1 MIGVEDAVRAKIL
14 QTIKPWESKSERGY
28 TRRPPNVK
36 VERIIACLTF
46 IFPVVVIQNVSSNCF
61 AVILD
66 ENYRMSVEDLVYDW
80 NHIEP
85 SLHAPERHIGFDDET
100 LRDGL
105 QSPSVCEPPVEKKIA
120 LLHLM
125 EALDIDTADIGL
137 PGAGGTHAAGVERLA
152 REIAEKKFKI
162 RPNCAARTLRSDITP
177 IVEISQRV
185 GIPIEACTFI
195 GSSPIRFYAE
205 EWTLDKLLAITE
217 EAVSFAVGEN
227 LPVMF
232 VTEDTTRAN
241 PETIRALYT
250 TAIRCGAR
258 AVCVCDTVGHATP
271 DGARAVV
278 RFVKNII
285 QEQGEKVRLD
295 WHGHQDRG
303 LGVINS
309 IAAIEGGADQVHGS
323 ALGVGERVGNAPM
336 DQLLVNLKLLGWIDN
351 DLSRLREYCE
361 TAADACGWTIPLNY
375 PVFGRDA
382 FRTATGVHA
391 AAVIKSYRRGDAEL
405 ADLIYSG
412 VPAGLFGLKQVI
424 EIGPMSGKSNIIYW
438 LETRGLEASEDRIT
452 RIYEHAKQSNAVL
465 TEEEVTQLLEVRE

>member
-1 MIGVEDAVRAKIL
+1 
-14 QTIKPWESKSERGY
+14 
-28 TRRPPNVK
+28 
-36 VERIIACLTF
+36 
-46 IFPVVVIQNVSSNCF
+46 VSV
-61 AVILD
+61 AELI
-66 ENYRMSVEDLVYDW
+66 YDW
-80 NHIEP
+80 NQAEP
-85 SLHAPERHIGFDDET
+85 RFRKPDRHIGFDDET

-105 QSPSVCEPPVEKKIA
+105 QSPSVCEPPVEQKIE

-125 EALDIDTADIGL
+125 DAIGIDTADIGL
-137 PGAGGTHAAGVERLA
+137 PGAGGTHAASVELMA
-152 REIAEKKFKI
+152 REIAEKNLRI
-162 RPNCAARTLRSDITP
+162 RPNCAARTHRNDIIP
-177 IVEISQRV
+177 IVEISQRA

-205 EWTLDKLLAITE
+205 AWTLDKLLEMTE
-217 EAVSFAVGEN
+217 DAVTFAVKEG

-271 DGARAVV
+271 DGAREVV
-278 RFVKNII
+278 KFVRGII
-285 QEQGEKVRLD
+285 DEQGEPVRLD

-309 IAAIEGGADQVHGS
+309 IAAIEGGADQIHGS
-323 ALGVGERVGNAPM
+323 ALGMGERVGNTPM
-336 DQLLVNLKLLGWIDN
+336 DQLLVNLKLLGWIEN
-351 DLSRLREYCE
+351 DLMRLGEYCNK
-361 TAADACGWTIPLNY
+361 AAEACHWTIPLNY

-391 AAVIKSYRRGDAEL
+391 AAVIKSYRKGDTEL

-412 VPAGLFGLKQVI
+412 VPAAQFGLKQVI
-424 EIGPMSGKSNIIYW
+424 EIGPMSGKSNVTYW
-438 LETRGLEASEDRIT
+438 LESRGLEVSEERVT
-452 RIYEHAKQSNAVL
+452 RIYERAKQASAVL
-465 TEEEVTQLLEVRE
+465 SEAEVMALV

>member
-1 MIGVEDAVRAKIL
+1 
-14 QTIKPWESKSERGY
+14 
-28 TRRPPNVK
+28 
-36 VERIIACLTF
+36 
-46 IFPVVVIQNVSSNCF
+46 
-61 AVILD
+61 
-66 ENYRMSVEDLVYDW
+66 MSVEDLVYDW
-80 NHIEP
+80 NRIEP
-85 SLHAPERHIGFDDET
+85 SLHAPDRHIGFDDET

-125 EALDIDTADIGL
+125 DALGIDTADIGL

-152 REIAEKKFKI
+152 REIAEKKLKI
-162 RPNCAARTLRSDITP
+162 RPNCAARTHRSDITP

-205 EWTLDKLLAITE
+205 EWTLDKLLELTE
-217 EAVSFAVGEN
+217 DAVTFAVGEG

-232 VTEDTTRAN
+232 VTEDTTRAD

-278 RFVKNII
+278 RFVKAII
-285 QEQGEKVRLD
+285 QEQGEDVRVD

-309 IAAIEGGADQVHGS
+309 IAAIQGGADQVHGS

-391 AAVIKSYRRGDAEL
+391 AAVIKSYRKGDPQL

-424 EIGPMSGKSNIIYW
+424 EIGPMSGKSNVIYW
-438 LETRGLEASEDRIT
+438 LETRGIEASEDRIA
-452 RIYEHAKQSNAVL
+452 RIYEHAKQSSGVL
-465 TEEEVTQLLEVRE
+465 TEEEVMGLVEISGGQ